1 MTARDIPIVGL
12 GFTTEF
18 SPWAGDFV
26 DDCDWPAIRSDYN
39 DRLKALAPEGVLW
52 GWSEA
57 GPWCV
62 ADVTLDADEVR
73 QAWVEAVG
81 GGDWD
86 PFIDFESIAA
96 RHETGAVVELHET
109 DACHEVKVY
118 STIDDS
124 DIEALR
130 QEAGQAGDYSM
141 AAMCAVALGQRD
153 YWDDV
158 EDAGQDPY
166 RAALTD
172 LGWMTQTDAR
182 TECARVIRQT
192 RAELAE

>member
-1 MTARDIPIVGL
+1 MTTNLTALIPTDPSSLYDTFGLDIVIPAEYDDEGNCIREMEPV
-12 GFTTEF
+12 E
-18 SPWAGDFV
+18 WIAAGDF
-26 DDCDWPAIRSDYN
+26 DPENPWATDPRSSQTVK
-39 DRLKALAPEGVLW
+39 DRLDAAAAAAGYGIRW
-52 GWSEA
+52 G
-57 GPWCV
+57 
-62 ADVTLDADEVR
+62 TYR
-73 QAWVEAVG
+73 
-81 GGDWD
+81 
-86 PFIDFESIAA
+86 
-96 RHETGAVVELHET
+96 ETTTWEY
-109 DACHEVKVY
+109 HEVEVY

>member
-1 MTARDIPIVGL
+1 MTCAIVRKCGRI
-12 GFTTEF
+12 
-18 SPWAGDFV
+18 V
-26 DDCDWPAIRSDYN
+26 SDN
-39 DRLKALAPEGVLW
+39 GR
-52 GWSEA
+52 EA
-57 GPWCV
+57 NV
-62 ADVTLDADEVR
+62 ADKGTK
-73 QAWVEAVG
+73 WG
-81 GGDWD
+81 
-86 PFIDFESIAA
+86 
-96 RHETGAVVELHET
+96 
-109 DACHEVKVY
+109 
-118 STIDDS
+118 TIDDS